1 MNELEQLQKEVSELK
16 ARNARV
22 ELDKAWET
30 SLFRK
35 ALVVVLTYIVV
46 MIYLVSMDFPRPFL
60 SSIVPTVGFVLS
72 TVTVGVVKRWWVVRN
87 TVGNKGNSYINP

>member
-1 MNELEQLQKEVSELK
+1 MSMNEIEQIQKDISELK

-35 ALVVVLTYIVV
+35 LLVAGLTYVVVLIF
-46 MIYLVSMDFPRPFL
+46 LVFMDFPRPFL
-60 SSIVPTVGFVLS
+60 SSIVPAVGFVLS
-72 TVTVGVVKRWWVVRN
+72 TLTVGVVKRWWVGR
-87 TVGNKGNSYINP
+87 